1 VRWKP
6 ILVLACLFTLIAP
19 ADGQRPNAYFSLSTN
34 KTYLPGE
41 KIGLRVFTN
50 NVDALEFRIYKV
62 NDPALFFERLDNPHD
77 FGRVAPKERIDNPTF
92 LERFH
97 DWKHG
102 VWVDIRD
109 FFRYQFSSRSRSQ
122 LREEHQ
128 AKAKAQAGP
137 TADVFAQV
145 PVINS
150 SQLVARWKQQIPPSF
165 YSETENVP
173 IQNLPKGL
181 YLVEATDGQLRAY
194 TIVIVSE
201 LGLVTKT
208 TEGQVLTFA
217 ADRRSGAPVSG
228 ADVRFWT
235 DKKEKAHLKSDA
247 SGLAE
252 TAVSE
257 GQYQDVRVLAVHDDD
272 VALVT
277 PYSYNISSN
286 PAEDWAETFAHY
298 LHIRDTLD
306 TAAAFSFAPANATY
320 ERKVLGPSSFDTTI
334 EMWLPLSWALNMVN
348 RSMGKQDLYPFVLPG
363 PVLEK
368 MRFIHT
374 IVDEV
379 SAHPEPQGEH

>member
-1 VRWKP
+1 MRRKP
-6 ILVLACLFTLIAP
+6 ILLLACLFTLITP
-19 ADGQRPNAYFSLSTN
+19 AGGQRPNAYFSLSTN

-41 KIGLRVFTN
+41 KIGLRVFAN
-50 NVDALEFRIYKV
+50 NVDALEFRVYKV
-62 NDPALFFERLDNPHD
+62 KDPALFFERLDNPHD
-77 FGRVAPKERIDNPTF
+77 FGRVAPKEQIDNPTF

-122 LREEHQ
+122 LREERQ
-128 AKAKAQAGP
+128 AKTKAQAGP

-150 SQLVARWKQQIPPSF
+150 SQLVARWKQEMPPSF

-173 IQNLPKGL
+173 VQNLPKGL

-228 ADVRFWT
+228 ADIRVWA

-252 TAVSE
+252 TGVSE
-257 GQYQDVRVLAVHDDD
+257 GQYQDVRVLAVHDSD
-272 VALVT
+272 VALVR
-277 PYSYNISSN
+277 I
-286 PAEDWAETFAHY
+286 E
-298 LHIRDTLD
+298 RDGRL
-306 TAAAFSFAPANATY
+306 ASAPHGQ
-320 ERKVLGPSSFDTTI
+320 R
-334 EMWLPLSWALNMVN
+334 
-348 RSMGKQDLYPFVLPG
+348 
-363 PVLEK
+363 
-368 MRFIHT
+368 
-374 IVDEV
+374 
-379 SAHPEPQGEH
+379 